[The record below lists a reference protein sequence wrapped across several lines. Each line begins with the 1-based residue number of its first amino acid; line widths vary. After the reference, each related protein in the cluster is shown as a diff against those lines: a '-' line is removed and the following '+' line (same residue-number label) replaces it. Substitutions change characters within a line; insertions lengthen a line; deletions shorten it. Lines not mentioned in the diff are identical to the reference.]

1 MRMQR
6 AVGPASKLAASSV
19 ADPQPVK
26 RLQNKINSPAMTRK
40 KILQD
45 HKCHGKTFIPPF
57 QHMLGPLSEI
67 SWVKTILPELLWI
80 TLIQNYHG
88 HREGVEL
95 ITRFTRIARKCSS
108 SEKKRIFAT
117 SSALGELTRD
127 EKSCLLRE
135 LTASGDLFDIQ
146 KPLLPLIRLY
156 PECPL
161 RFLYSVKPNS
171 TREEEK
177 QNIERLRKLV
187 GGMYN
192 KISLDTMMVQA
203 TAIWLA
209 FDSGVLKVSEG
220 LALAR
225 FPEIEKYPNTEL
237 SEKVA
242 ASIRSSIFMFF
253 TEPHYPKSPNWPKYF
268 WNRSLEIDQCYFE
281 ESASE

>member
-1 MRMQR
+1 
-6 AVGPASKLAASSV
+6 
-19 ADPQPVK
+19 
-26 RLQNKINSPAMTRK
+26 MTRK
-40 KILQD
+40 MILQD
-45 HKCHGKTFIPPF
+45 HKRHGKTFIPPF

-80 TLIQNYHG
+80 ALIQDYHG
-88 HREGVEL
+88 HRDGIAL

-108 SEKKRIFAT
+108 SEKQKIFAT
-117 SSALGELTRD
+117 ASALGELAKD
-127 EKSCLLRE
+127 EKLCLQSE
-135 LTASGDLFDIQ
+135 LGAFGDLFDIQ
-146 KPLLPLIRLY
+146 KPLLPLITLY

-171 TREEEK
+171 SGEEK
-177 QNIERLRKLV
+177 QDIERLKNLV

-192 KISLDTMMVQA
+192 KISRDTMMVQA

-220 LALAR
+220 LALAK

-268 WNRSLEIDQCYFE
+268 WNRGFEIDKCYFE